1 MTALYDCRIA
11 CETPFG
17 YTLFI
22 RTDVKNYNYFQFIL
36 SKASCCSQVGN
47 SSPRSLVK
55 LLLATL
61 NNAFDSPLLER
72 TTTSVEN
79 PTRKN
84 SWIRQLVLDC
94 SKSHLLLLLFAL
106 FKSVA
111 SLVVWSDIFP
121 CRSQDIPIKNT
132 EVVEGPVS
140 NMFARVAT

>member
-1 MTALYDCRIA
+1 M
-11 CETPFG
+11 
-17 YTLFI
+17 
-22 RTDVKNYNYFQFIL
+22 KNYNYFQFIL

-72 TTTSVEN
+72 TTTSVEK

-84 SWIRQLVLDC
+84 SWFKQLVPDC

-106 FKSVA
+106 ITSVA
-111 SLVVWSDIFP
+111 YRVVQSDIFP
-121 CRSQDIPIKNT
+121 RRSQCIPNRSVLLRKHFWWRWAELNRRPRNLLVPSYNHKTI
-132 EVVEGPVS
+132 
-140 NMFARVAT
+140 